1 MNGFEITSPER
12 RPDMDC
18 LERWTG
24 LRLPPLRGARAMDAP
39 LVGASQRLVRFLRF
53 LIFVFAKV
61 YRGIALSTRRPLRR
75 TLDWFSQEQP
85 IHRPPRC
92 SECQI
97 TNQSIEI
104 IAEVLDANHRT
115 AIP

>member
-39 LVGASQRLVRFLRF
+39 LVGASQRLVRILR
-53 LIFVFAKV
+53 FAKV
-61 YRGIALSTRRPLRR
+61 YPYIALSTRRPLRQ

-85 IHRPPRC
+85 THRPPRC

-97 TNQSIEI
+97 INQSFEI